1 MADNNIRVGRISSID
16 YDNGMV
22 KVLYKD
28 RNNAV
33 TDTIPFLNLNGEYK
47 MPNIDDMVLVL
58 HLSNGSSMGIVM
70 GTFWSS
76 ANKPAETGAGLY
88 RKEFGTKQNESYMR
102 YKDGTL
108 TIKADNIILDSK
120 LTTVQSMEAKS
131 IKADSIDSSGK

>member
-28 RNNAV
+28 RNNSV

-47 MPNIDDMVLVL
+47 MPNIDDMVLVI

-88 RKEFGTKQNESYMR
+88 RKELGVKQGESYIR
-102 YKDGTL
+102 CKDGTI
-108 TIKADNIILDSK
+108 TIKADNIILDCN
-120 LTTVQSMEAKS
+120 TVSTKVLNAETVNTGS
-131 IKADSIDSSGK
+131 R